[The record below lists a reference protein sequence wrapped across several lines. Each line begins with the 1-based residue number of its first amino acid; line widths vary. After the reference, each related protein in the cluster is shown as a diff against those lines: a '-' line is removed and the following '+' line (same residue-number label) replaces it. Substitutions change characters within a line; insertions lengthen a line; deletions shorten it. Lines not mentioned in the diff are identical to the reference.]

1 MKQPR
6 KRSMTGTSLGL
17 LRTLSLATLVLSASF
32 GAHADLAEVKSK
44 GFLSVATEDDY
55 APFNYIVD
63 GKPEG
68 FHKELLEDLK
78 AYAKTQNVDVKQD
91 ILPWTGLLASVSS
104 GQYDVAFTGALVTDE
119 RLRVFNFA
127 PPFASAQHFYVK
139 RADDKRLSDIAS
151 LCGKTVGVQ
160 AGSALLARLPE
171 LKKMMKDKGCE
182 MGKVVEYPS
191 YPEIYADLA
200 NGRLDYAV
208 NALIS
213 VNDLVKTRGD
223 TLAKGIAVSGA
234 GFAAWPVPKNS
245 PELLTFLSGFM
256 DQIRANGRLA
266 ALQTKWFGE
275 AFPDMPKEPITNVEQ
290 FHTLAGMK

>member
-1 MKQPR
+1 MNP
-6 KRSMTGTSLGL
+6 L
-17 LRTLSLATLVLSASF
+17 LRKLTLATLTFSALALTSL
-32 GAHADLAEVKSK
+32 AHADLSDVKSK
-44 GFLSVATEDDY
+44 GVLTVATEDDY
-55 APFNYIVD
+55 APFNFIVD

-68 FHKELLEDLK
+68 FHKELLEDLV
-78 AYAKTQNVDVKQD
+78 AYAKEQKIDVKQD

-127 PPFASAQHFYVK
+127 PPFASAQHYYVK
-139 RADDKRLSDIAS
+139 RAGDKSLSDIAS

-171 LKKMMKDKGCE
+171 LKAMMKEKGCE
-182 MGKVVEYPS
+182 MGKVVEYQS
-191 YPEIYADLA
+191 YPEVYADLA

-223 TLAKGIAVSGA
+223 TFEKGIAVSGP
-234 GFAAWPVPKNS
+234 GFAAWPMPKSS
-245 PELLTFLSGFM
+245 PELLEFLSGFM
-256 DQIRANGRLA
+256 KHVRDNGRLA

-275 AFPDMPKEPITNVEQ
+275 AFPTMPQEPITSVEQ
-290 FHTLAGMK
+290 FHKLAGM